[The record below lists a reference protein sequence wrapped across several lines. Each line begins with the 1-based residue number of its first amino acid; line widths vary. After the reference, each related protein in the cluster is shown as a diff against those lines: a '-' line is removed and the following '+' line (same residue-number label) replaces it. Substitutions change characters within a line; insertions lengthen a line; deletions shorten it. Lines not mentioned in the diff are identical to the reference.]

1 LFNEGGSLTFAPSL
15 THFCSLRLSRI
26 PLLGFILYFT
36 SMATNDALWKGII
49 EDLMERN
56 VPARKIRSLLN
67 YIRFYTKL
75 KDEELNEKF
84 GKEVLRITGNK
95 NIMGVEEIL
104 LEQAKDQGV
113 KIGWKEGVKKGKKE
127 GKEEG
132 RLEQL
137 YLTVKKLILKG
148 KSNEYICNLLD
159 VDEAFVEIIRKEL
172 TG

>member
-1 LFNEGGSLTFAPSL
+1 
-15 THFCSLRLSRI
+15 
-26 PLLGFILYFT
+26 
-36 SMATNDALWKGII
+36 
-49 EDLMERN
+49 
-56 VPARKIRSLLN
+56 
-67 YIRFYTKL
+67 
-75 KDEELNEKF
+75 
-84 GKEVLRITGNK
+84 
-95 NIMGVEEIL
+95 MGVEEIL